1 MATGKFCPSRKLDL
15 KKIGLL
21 LLLLMMMM
29 ILLLLSLL
37 LLLLHCLN
45 MVFGSGTKK
54 GWKHERVCNTGK
66 KNRELL
72 IHDCSG
78 RSKDEGQK

>member
-29 ILLLLSLL
+29 MMILLLFLLL

-66 KNRELL
+66 KKG
-72 IHDCSG
+72 SF
-78 RSKDEGQK
+78 